1 MYSYEAERGTVLP
14 FHFLDIVEGLTH
26 LDPVRTYP
34 QRGAALVGRLVQA
47 ERFELELTLGDAPAL
62 AAEDGDGEADGDG
75 LDATPGKV
83 SLPLRCGRRLLG
95 MLHLHASESAGRFG
109 TAELRLARWGARLLA
124 RQLFYAQRLTEDGR
138 RRGTEDISEA
148 LARAPLTPRE
158 KDVVALLVG
167 GSSTRDIAA
176 RTGLTVATV
185 HTYLKRI
192 YPKLGVHSR
201 VELVAR
207 MAGTERAR
215 AVATS

>member
-1 MYSYEAERGTVLP
+1 VAVLQ
-14 FHFLDIVEGLTH
+14 FQFLELVEGLTH

-34 QRGAALVGRLVQA
+34 QRGAALVAGLVGA
-47 ERFELELTLGDAPAL
+47 TRFELDLSSAERPAIDVDAARLQEVPFELAHGT
-62 AAEDGDGEADGDG
+62 
-75 LDATPGKV
+75 V

-95 MLHLHASESAGRFG
+95 TLHLHTPEPEGRFG
-109 TAELRLARWGARLLA
+109 SEELRLARWCARLLA
-124 RQLFYAQRLTEDGR
+124 RQLSYSQRLTDDSR
-138 RRGTEDISEA
+138 RRGAEGVSDA

-158 KDVVALLVG
+158 KDVVALLVA
-167 GSSTRDIAA
+167 GSSTRTIAA

-215 AVATS
+215 RGRSDEPLPS

>member
-1 MYSYEAERGTVLP
+1 MLP
-14 FHFLDIVEGLTH
+14 FQFLDIVEGLTH

-34 QRGAALVGRLVQA
+34 QRGAALVARLVQA
-47 ERFELELTLGDAPAL
+47 ERFELELTLVDAQAGPADG
-62 AAEDGDGEADGDG
+62 ADGDGDADGDG
-75 LDATPGKV
+75 LDGARGKV

-95 MLHLHASESAGRFG
+95 MLHLHASESAGKFG

-124 RQLFYAQRLTEDGR
+124 RQLFYTQRLTDDGR
-138 RRGTEDISEA
+138 RRGTEDVSDA

-215 AVATS
+215 RGRDELTS

>member
-1 MYSYEAERGTVLP
+1 VLP
-14 FHFLDIVEGLTH
+14 FQFLDIVEGLTH

-34 QRGAALVGRLVQA
+34 QRGAALVARLVHA
-47 ERFELELTLGDAPAL
+47 ERFELELTLVDAHAG
-62 AAEDGDGEADGDG
+62 ADVTDGDGEADGDG
-75 LDATPGKV
+75 LDAARGKV

-95 MLHLHASESAGRFG
+95 MLHLHASESAGKFG

-124 RQLFYAQRLTEDGR
+124 RQLFYTQRLADDGR
-138 RRGTEDISEA
+138 RRGTEDISDA

-215 AVATS
+215 RGRDELTR